1 MQMEVQAVLCQAP
14 TLKSSQ
20 PFNVLWCN
28 GDKHLAPDGRQ
39 LKDVGFWN
47 LNKHTLQLPSGYVKI
62 AIENGHR
69 NSEFT
74 H

>member
-1 MQMEVQAVLCQAP
+1 MEVQAVLCQAP

-39 LKDVGFWN
+39 WKNPWISQERWIKPLTAESVEDEGCWIPESEKLTCN
-47 LNKHTLQLPSGYVKI
+47 LL
-62 AIENGHR
+62 
-69 NSEFT
+69 
-74 H
+74 